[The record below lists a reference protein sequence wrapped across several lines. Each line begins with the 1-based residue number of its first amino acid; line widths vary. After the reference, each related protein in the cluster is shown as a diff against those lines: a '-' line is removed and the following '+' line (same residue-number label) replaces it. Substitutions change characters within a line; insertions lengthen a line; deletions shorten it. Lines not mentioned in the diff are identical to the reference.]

1 MDTALKHALE
11 EQFRQEAFA
20 RKMGMSLI
28 SLDAGSA
35 TVEMPGL
42 PEDTN
47 IFGSIHGGAIFSLID
62 AAFEL
67 ACNSHGT
74 TAVALSVNVTY
85 TAPAA
90 PGKTLRAEAR
100 EQHRTRKTASYRIDV
115 TDGTGTCI
123 ASCQAL
129 AFRKRAALPF
139 APSNPS

>member
-1 MDTALKHALE
+1 MDEKLKRALE
-11 EQFRQEAFA
+11 AQFEQEPFA
-20 RKMGMSLI
+20 GKMNMSLV

-35 TVEMPGL
+35 IVEMPGM
-42 PEDTN
+42 PEDAN
-47 IFGSIHGGAIFSLID
+47 IFRSIHGGAIFSLID

-74 TAVALSVNVTY
+74 VAVALSVNVTY

-90 PGKTLRAEAR
+90 PGGILRAKAR

-115 TDGTGTCI
+115 TDGTGACI

-129 AFRKRAALPF
+129 AFRKQSALPF
-139 APSNPS
+139 VSSKPS